1 MQSVNQVRQFYVA
14 KAVASGAVSAK
25 GDVKIVAPTG
35 KDFVFVQHM
44 GEGGATRSD
53 LIKKDQIISA
63 TCTKASTMKKTLKQ
77 AVLTLDSNVSATPIA
92 LQDYVVDIQVSN
104 YIALG
109 DENVL
114 VKFGAVH
121 ATAGMTASD
130 FYIALAKS
138 FVRNFSRDINKF
150 FRFYVATDTTTASTY
165 EEVTMTSTHT
175 GTYTGVIISE
185 IAQDADYILGEAPVR
200 LVNFKVIPHT
210 VYQVGDEVQPFVT
223 DGTTGTVKNE
233 SKKATSV
240 DTVIAVGNGYDV
252 ADLEWFCMGERG
264 DQYRQVGYPRTIRTK
279 YMVDPTQQYH
289 LIDINFYF
297 QGRGV
302 GVQKSE
308 KLLTLAV
315 PAGAAGTDETV
326 LKAINKALNTALGT
340 SLTPNA

>member
-14 KAVASGAVSAK
+14 KAVASGAVSTK

-35 KDFVFVQHM
+35 KDFAFIQHM
-44 GEGGATRSD
+44 GEGGMTRSD

-63 TCTKASTMKKTLKQ
+63 TCTKASTLKKKLKQ
-77 AVLTLDSNVSATPIA
+77 AVLTLDSAVSATPIA

-114 VKFGAVH
+114 IKFGAVH

-130 FYIALAKS
+130 FYVALAKS
-138 FVRNFSRDINKF
+138 FVRNFSRDVNKF
-150 FRFYVATDTTTASTY
+150 FKFYVATDNSDGGTY
-165 EEVTMTSTHT
+165 EEVTLESTHT
-175 GTYTGVIISE
+175 DTYTGVVISE
-185 IAQDADYILGEAPVR
+185 LSQEADYILGEAPVR

-210 VYQVGDEVQPFVT
+210 VYLTGDEVQPFVT
-223 DGTTGTVKNE
+223 DGTTGTVATE
-233 SKKATSV
+233 DKKATGE
-240 DTVIAVGNGYDV
+240 DTVTSVGNGFDV

-264 DQYRQVGYPRTIRTK
+264 DQYRQMGYPRTIRTK

-302 GVQKSE
+302 SVQKSE

-315 PAGAAGTDETV
+315 PAGVSGTDETA
-326 LKAINKALNTALGT
+326 LKAVNKALNTALGT